1 VPSES
6 CKPQGSNVKR
16 ERVPLE
22 VRGLLQTTSPERVQG
37 QNSMNKDAKPSK
49 EWWDWYLAP
58 PIDPRK
64 VYGNPLEF
72 DEIDRYYQA
81 LYEQKLKEKNK

>member
-1 VPSES
+1 MTDKEAIQQALDPLKS
-6 CKPQGSNVKR
+6 CVDKKPTK
-16 ERVPLE
+16 EFW
-22 VRGLLQTTSPERVQG
+22 GL
-37 QNSMNKDAKPSK
+37 
-49 EWWDWYLAP
+49 YLAP

-72 DEIDRYYQA
+72 DELDRYYQA

>member
-1 VPSES
+1 
-6 CKPQGSNVKR
+6 
-16 ERVPLE
+16 
-22 VRGLLQTTSPERVQG
+22 
-37 QNSMNKDAKPSK
+37 MNKDAKPSK

-72 DEIDRYYQA
+72 DELDRYYQA
-81 LYEQKLKEKNK
+81 LQEQKRKEKNSG